1 MGWGVFAVLA
11 VALFGLF
18 HATATVLGSDRGQY
32 GVVVALVVVSALLA
46 CERMLSGRPLS
57 DCAARLGLG
66 APRPRGFVLAAGI
79 AVLLLVFVPLSLG
92 IVGARAALLDG
103 WKGSLIGLFAQAG
116 IAEEALFRGFLFRRL
131 RPGRSFRRA
140 VVLSSGPYLVAHLP
154 LFGSLPWPYAAAALG
169 LAAATSVSLA
179 RLFESGGWTIWP
191 PAVLH
196 FVVQG
201 TVKVLALD
209 ELPPSFPVLWMM
221 ASAVLPL
228 LVLLDDGTPGP
239 VLSFESRPAGIGAMR
254 VLHPATPTSA
264 ATIRSGP
271 VVLVEMEAVEHAVQ
285 QRREQQSDRD
295 QEDHAREDRVG
306 AREELRAIV
315 RQRVDRAH
323 AGQDHRGVE

>member
-1 MGWGVFAVLA
+1 VFAVLA

-18 HATATVLGSDRGQY
+18 HGTATILGSDRGQY

-46 CERMLSGRPLS
+46 CERMISGRPLS

-66 APRPRGFVLAAGI
+66 APRPRGLVLAAGL
-79 AVLLLVFVPLSLG
+79 AALLLAFVPISLG
-92 IVGARAALLDG
+92 VVGARAALLDG
-103 WKGSLIGLFAQAG
+103 WKSSLIGLFAQAG

-154 LFGSLPWPYAAAALG
+154 LFGSLPWPHAAAALG

-228 LVLLDDGTPGP
+228 LVLLENGTRGTG
-239 VLSFESRPAGIGAMR
+239 SRPR
-254 VLHPATPTSA
+254 
-264 ATIRSGP
+264 RSNEP
-271 VVLVEMEAVEHAVQ
+271 N
-285 QRREQQSDRD
+285 RDDPRSDRGGLRALPGR
-295 QEDHAREDRVG
+295 AREPRTG
-306 AREELRAIV
+306 ADSRLQGTDEDQAETSPDSKPSANSSASRL
-315 RQRVDRAH
+315 
-323 AGQDHRGVE
+323 